1 MGRPKKTLMEVLGA
15 GMNQISRLNHADGK
29 PRSYMAA
36 TMIGDM
42 VFPCGQIPVDENG
55 ITPASI
61 SEQTVL
67 CLNNL
72 SKSLDRAGSSLGSI
86 LQITV
91 YLANI
96 DDFEAYD
103 EAYRKTFGELPLPPR
118 TTLFVQGFR
127 GEKRIELTAIAAKE
141 DME

>member
-1 MGRPKKTLMEVLGA
+1 MEVLGA
-15 GMNQISRLNHADGK
+15 RMNQISRLDHKDGK
-29 PRSYMAA
+29 QKSYMAA
-36 TMIGDM
+36 TMIGDL

-55 ITPASI
+55 NTPESI
-61 SEQTVL
+61 AEQTEL

-72 SKSLDRAGSSLGSI
+72 SKSLERAGSSLGSI

-91 YLANI
+91 YLSNI

-103 EAYRKTFGELPLPPR
+103 AAYRKTFGELPLPPR

-127 GEKRIELTAIAAKE
+127 GQKRVELTAIAAKE
-141 DME
+141 KESVS

>member
-1 MGRPKKTLMEVLGA
+1 MEVLGA
-15 GMNQISRLNHADGK
+15 GMNQIERLDHVDGK
-29 PRSYMAA
+29 QRSYMAA
-36 TMIGDM
+36 TMIGDL

-55 ITPASI
+55 NTPASI
-61 SEQTVL
+61 AEQTEL
-67 CLNNL
+67 CLTNL
-72 SKSLDRAGSSLGSI
+72 SKSLEKAGSSLGSI

-96 DDFEAYD
+96 GDFEDYD
-103 EAYRKTFGELPLPPR
+103 VAYRKTFGNLPLPPR

-141 DME
+141 EREYIS

>member
-1 MGRPKKTLMEVLGA
+1 
-15 GMNQISRLNHADGK
+15 MNQIERLDHADGK
-29 PRSYMAA
+29 QRSYMAA
-36 TMIGDM
+36 TMIGDL

-55 ITPASI
+55 NSPASI
-61 SEQTVL
+61 AEQTEL

-72 SKSLDRAGSSLGSI
+72 SKSLEKAGSSLGSI

-96 DDFEAYD
+96 NDFEDYD
-103 EAYRKTFGELPLPPR
+103 VAYRKTFGDLPLPPR

-141 DME
+141 ERG